1 MSEKSLTLG
10 DRTHIANLYRLIIFF
25 VIQLD
30 SFLHQYI
37 SIAKKIKIKIKTD
50 PEERSIELSK

>member
-25 VIQLD
+25 IIQLY
-30 SFLHQYI
+30 SFLQYI
-37 SIAKKIKIKIKTD
+37 SIAKKIKIKN
-50 PEERSIELSK
+50 

>member
-30 SFLHQYI
+30 SFLQYI

>member
-25 VIQLD
+25 IIQLY
-30 SFLHQYI
+30 SFLQYI

>member
-37 SIAKKIKIKIKTD
+37 SIAKKN
-50 PEERSIELSK
+50 